1 MSGSFVWR
9 GVHYGARVASQH
21 FRAGVVIAVRH
32 PDRRHLLA
40 FERRDTPGA
49 WQLPQGGLEVG
60 EEPIEAA
67 WRELGEETGL
77 GEQHVMAV
85 AEYPDWIAYEWPAE
99 VRSAQRADARRR
111 GQVQRWFLFEATDPD
126 VVPVPDDR
134 EFSRWQWMTP
144 DDLIAQV
151 VEFRRP
157 VYERV
162 LRTL

>member
-1 MSGSFVWR
+1 
-9 GVHYGARVASQH
+9 VASQH

-32 PDRRHLLA
+32 PDHRRLLA

-49 WQLPQGGLEVG
+49 WQLPQGGIEVG

-77 GEQHVMAV
+77 GEAHVHAV
-85 AEYPDWIAYEWPAE
+85 AEYPEWLAYEWPAE
-99 VRSAQRADARRR
+99 VRTARGRDGRRR
-111 GQVQRWFLFEATDPD
+111 GQVQRWFLFEATTADVAPEPD
-126 VVPVPDDR
+126 GR
-134 EFSRWQWMTP
+134 EFAGWQWMSP
-144 DDLIAQV
+144 DDLLAQV
-151 VEFRRP
+151 AEFRRP